1 MATLINIH
9 SKEGAAAVRGED
21 IMPLIIDNKKPVNK
35 LMTKEEWEEM
45 NKLMNK
51 VIWLTKEN

>member
-9 SKEGAAAVRGED
+9 RKEDAAAVRGED

>member
-1 MATLINIH
+1 
-9 SKEGAAAVRGED
+9 
-21 IMPLIIDNKKPVNK
+21 MPLIIDNKKPVNK